1 VFGVLARATMLMA
14 VAPPVPVSWWPGAS
28 TLPESVLRR
37 LPGAGTRRVERAPV
51 TGHPPSSA
59 RIIAI
64 PVDDG
69 RRVGN
74 HDAPAIERIVASMTA
89 PWGEP
94 PVPFL
99 GVTVSTCE
107 VPRSWLRDT
116 PIGGTVIPMR
126 APRVSTTPEERAG
139 PAPRAAVAPARRAT
153 IIELPRQPRAL
164 PPVAALGVARSRGRF
179 RRALTLA
186 FGLLLSLVAVEAA
199 ARSGRR

>member
-1 VFGVLARATMLMA
+1 MFGVLARATMLMA
-14 VAPPVPVSWWPGAS
+14 VAPPVPVSWWPGARA
-28 TLPESVLRR
+28 LPESVLRR
-37 LPGAGTRRVERAPV
+37 LPNAGTRRVERAPV
-51 TGHPPSSA
+51 TGHVSSGA

-64 PVDDG
+64 PVDG
-69 RRVGN
+69 GHTVGV
-74 HDAPAIERIVASMTA
+74 HDAPTIERIVASMTA

-107 VPRSWLRDT
+107 VPRSWLRAT
-116 PIGGTVIPMR
+116 PMGGTVIPMR
-126 APRVSTTPEERAG
+126 SARVSTT